1 MRVLVVDTYYPA
13 FLASEY
19 ASHRGQAERPY
30 ADQLSSLLD
39 RSFGTSDAYSEHFR
53 ALGHQAQES
62 VANCLELQL
71 QWARE
76 HGGVSLQRALMSAQ
90 AAPGRLGLGARR
102 ALLRRIARAQISAFD
117 PDVVYVQD
125 LWFFGRRDLDA
136 IRRSGVVVAGQIASV
151 PPSRRL
157 LEGYDVIFT
166 SFPHYVE
173 RFRGLGIDSEYLRI
187 GFDERLI
194 GRVAADP
201 DAGRT
206 DDLVFVGSVDPTGGH
221 GRGTALLE
229 ALSASAPLQV
239 WGYGAEALAAGSRL
253 RHQYRGQAW
262 GLDMYRILARARIVL
277 NRHIDAAEGYANNM
291 RLYEATGMGA
301 LLVTEAAPNLSELFD
316 PGREVVTY
324 DGLDDLV
331 DKVRHYLS
339 DEQDRLTIARAGQA
353 RTLRDHTYLQRIDE
367 LAGMLQN
374 RIPVR

>member
-19 ASHRGQAERPY
+19 ASHQDRADVPY
-30 ADQLSSLLD
+30 ADQLRSLLD

-53 ALGHQAQES
+53 ALGHQAEET
-62 VANCLELQL
+62 VVNCLELQL
-71 QWARE
+71 QWAIE
-76 HGGVSLQRALMSAQ
+76 HGGVPLQRALMSAQ
-90 AAPGRLGLGARR
+90 AAPGRVGLGARR
-102 ALLRRIARAQISAFD
+102 ALLRRIAQAQISAFG

-125 LWFFGRRDLDA
+125 LWFFGRHDLDA
-136 IRRSGVVVAGQIASV
+136 IRASGVVVAGQIASV

-173 RFRGLGIDSEYLRI
+173 RFHALGIDSEYLRI

-194 GRVAADP
+194 GRVPADP
-201 DAGRT
+201 KAERT
-206 DDLVFVGSVDPTGGH
+206 DDLVFVGGVDPGGGH
-221 GRGTALLE
+221 RRGTALLE
-229 ALSASAPLQV
+229 ELSASAPLQV
-239 WGYGAEALAAGSRL
+239 WGYGAEDLAAGSRL
-253 RHQYRGQAW
+253 RHLYRGQAW

-301 LLVTEAAPNLSELFD
+301 LLLTEAAPNLSELFE
-316 PGREVVTY
+316 PGREVVSY
-324 DGLDDLV
+324 EGVKDLV
-331 DKVRHYLS
+331 EKVHHYLAH
-339 DEQDRLTIARAGQA
+339 EQERLTIARAGQA